1 MPQLLDYIGMS
12 ALTTV
17 HVYGHMCG
25 TSAGCTWTQSEPKRL
40 QAPLPG
46 TVDSVPAGTDRRR
59 PPWPVQ
65 VRPIYVSDFVRRT
78 KMPDRGLDRA
88 DRYRYD
94 GFRSVSDCTGST
106 VKRAS
111 YCI

>member
-17 HVYGHMCG
+17 HLYGHMYG

-46 TVDSVPAGTDRRR
+46 TVDSVTAGTDRRR
-59 PPWPVQ
+59 PP
-65 VRPIYVSDFVRRT
+65 
-78 KMPDRGLDRA
+78 
-88 DRYRYD
+88 
-94 GFRSVSDCTGST
+94 
-106 VKRAS
+106 
-111 YCI
+111 